1 MRLLLAFAAGSLAL
15 GAPSAQASLITAD
28 FSGTV
33 TSEARTAYAVGSAI
47 SGAFTYDTASG
58 HYTAFTIGSY
68 GLPAG
73 AASYAPPAFASTQSV
88 QFAARSSA
96 SAANG
101 STSTS
106 LTVDLETNGF
116 FNTENLASFT
126 AAPGP
131 GALTTSSTDPNPSF
145 FEYAS
150 GVSGSPVAFVNA
162 TLSSFGPP
170 ATSVPEPAS
179 LALLSFGA
187 AALALGRRRAGGSPS
202 A

>member
-1 MRLLLAFAAGSLAL
+1 MRILLALAIGGLAL
-15 GAPSAQASLITAD
+15 SAPCAHASLITAD

-33 TSEARTAYAVGSAI
+33 TSEAGTAYAVGSAI

-58 HYTAFTIGSY
+58 QYTAFNIGSY
-68 GLPAG
+68 GLPTG
-73 AASYAPPAFASTQSV
+73 AASYVPPAYASAQSV
-88 QFAARSSA
+88 QFAARSAA

-101 STSTS
+101 STNTS

-131 GALTTSSTDPNPSF
+131 GAVTTDPKDPDSSF

-150 GVSGSPVAFVNA
+150 GVSGSPVSFVDANL
-162 TLSSFGPP
+162 TSFGAPV
-170 ATSVPEPAS
+170 TSVPEPAS
-179 LALLSFGA
+179 VALLSLGVA
-187 AALALGRRRAGGSPS
+187 GLAFARRRAGMSRH